1 MTRKLGTLAALL
13 AVIGLVSA
21 TAGAATTS
29 VTITSPKAGQSI
41 SLKKN
46 PYVAI
51 AGGVSFA
58 PSSAGTTTFY
68 LRRDG
73 CGTSND
79 NPHLSTAS
87 GTTSTTLSATVAIG
101 SNQRHRL
108 RGASAFAGLFKA
120 GRRLNGAHLQ
130 LLASPAE
137 RSVGRVGFVIGK
149 KLLAGA
155 VERNY
160 LRRLLREAVRQR
172 RS

>member
-1 MTRKLGTLAALL
+1 M
-13 AVIGLVSA
+13 
-21 TAGAATTS
+21 
-29 VTITSPKAGQSI
+29 
-41 SLKKN
+41 
-46 PYVAI
+46 
-51 AGGVSFA
+51 
-58 PSSAGTTTFY
+58 
-68 LRRDG
+68 
-73 CGTSND
+73 
-79 NPHLSTAS
+79 STAS

-172 RS
+172 RPALDSFDIVLRLRTPCPPRVLPSLLHEASELLATLTDATDR